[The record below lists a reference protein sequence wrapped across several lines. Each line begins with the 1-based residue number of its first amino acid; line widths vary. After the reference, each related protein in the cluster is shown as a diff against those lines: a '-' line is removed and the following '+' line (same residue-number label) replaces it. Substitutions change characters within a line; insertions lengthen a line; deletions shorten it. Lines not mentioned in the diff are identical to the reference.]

1 MANPKPLNNESD
13 YDTAL
18 ARISDLMDALSGP
31 EGQETDGNHPGRV
44 ELDSLVTKVEIYE
57 DKHYPIDPPSAIEAI
72 EFYIDQFGMS
82 PENPI
87 GPIRS
92 QTRDSQGSSE
102 RWAWHSSSQPASGA
116 VMRRVATS
124 RVSISTA
131 A

>member
-1 MANPKPLNNESD
+1 MTNPKPLNNEAE
-13 YDTAL
+13 YDAAL
-18 ARISDLMDALSGP
+18 AQISDLMDSLSGP
-31 EGQETDGNHPGRV
+31 EGQETDGNHPDRV
-44 ELDSLVTKVEIYE
+44 ELDSLVTIVEIYE

-82 PENPI
+82 PENLI

-92 QTRDSQGSSE
+92 EKRDSQGSSE
-102 RWAWHSSSQPASGA
+102 RWDWHSSSQPAIDA

-124 RVSISTA
+124 RVSVSPA